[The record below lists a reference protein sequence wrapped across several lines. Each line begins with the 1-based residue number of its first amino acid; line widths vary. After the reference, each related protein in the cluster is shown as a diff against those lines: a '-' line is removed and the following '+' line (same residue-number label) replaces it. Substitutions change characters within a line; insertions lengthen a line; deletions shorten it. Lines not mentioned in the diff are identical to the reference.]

1 MSIEEE
7 EEPCGV
13 RTRASNTVP
22 PHTSPE
28 NFYLT
33 FKTHFR
39 SSDSIYKISPKMAP
53 KLSEE
58 EIDDLIYFSRAGE
71 LADLKESLK
80 SLSEREGATVG
91 EIITAAKDEGKSTC
105 LHMAAGNGHLDIVK
119 ALVTAFDSRP
129 AEEKKAY
136 VDAGNEFG
144 NTGLHWACL
153 GGHLE
158 AVKYLVSHG
167 ASPAV
172 ANDKDQ
178 IPLDSALF
186 NDKREVADWFLAQ
199 SEKME
204 GGNQEEGLSGAASG
218 IEIEDDGAVEEDK
231 GKDKA
236 GESSK
241 SS

>member
-1 MSIEEE
+1 M
-7 EEPCGV
+7 
-13 RTRASNTVP
+13 RASRPACTWP
-22 PHTSPE
+22 PVTATSV
-28 NFYLT
+28 
-33 FKTHFR
+33 
-39 SSDSIYKISPKMAP
+39 SPC
-53 KLSEE
+53 
-58 EIDDLIYFSRAGE
+58 LIYA
-71 LADLKESLK
+71 A
-80 SLSEREGATVG
+80 
-91 EIITAAKDEGKSTC
+91 EILQNLRLTRCT
-105 LHMAAGNGHLDIVK
+105 DIVK
-119 ALVTAFDSRP
+119 ALITAFDSRP
-129 AEEKKAY
+129 ADEKKAY

>member
-1 MSIEEE
+1 M
-7 EEPCGV
+7 
-13 RTRASNTVP
+13 
-22 PHTSPE
+22 
-28 NFYLT
+28 
-33 FKTHFR
+33 
-39 SSDSIYKISPKMAP
+39 
-53 KLSEE
+53 
-58 EIDDLIYFSRAGE
+58 
-71 LADLKESLK
+71 
-80 SLSEREGATVG
+80 
-91 EIITAAKDEGKSTC
+91 
-105 LHMAAGNGHLDIVK
+105 K
-119 ALVTAFDSRP
+119 ALITAFDSRP
-129 AEEKKAY
+129 ADEKKAY